1 MRRPTNLRA
10 TWEAASSFGESC
22 DTREDDAMKIKNV
35 FDLIFSMENL
45 YGALEDASRG
55 RRYQSDVLDFNS
67 DAWDNLKDL
76 REEVISGS
84 YRIEKYYIFY
94 IHEPK
99 LRMIM
104 SIAFKHRI
112 VQWAIYR
119 VINPVLVPGYIED
132 SYGCIP
138 GRGSLS
144 AMKKLKYWLEFVS
157 RKEGENW
164 FYLKL
169 DISKYFYRVS
179 HRILKKVLAKKIKD
193 ERLLE
198 LLYGIIDCKHTPFGL
213 PPGKKPEE
221 VPLEERLFDVG
232 MPIGNLLS
240 QMFANIYLDMLDQF
254 CKRVLCIRYYI
265 RYMDDVIIL
274 SCDKVQLR
282 EWKDRIGEFLETEL
296 ELNLNNKTC
305 IRPIGQGIE
314 FVGYRVWADRV
325 VLRKSTTLRIK
336 RSLSGVRRLYENGR
350 MPLEKVTEIFTCY
363 IGMLKHTDSQA
374 LIDKLYEDMVLI
386 KGGSDEKEEKEEFVP
401 MLPQEDWYL
410 CYELYG
416 VYGDMCMAQQ
426 M

>member
-1 MRRPTNLRA
+1 
-10 TWEAASSFGESC
+10 
-22 DTREDDAMKIKNV
+22 MKIKNV

-55 RRYQSDVLDFNS
+55 RRYQRDVLDFNY
-67 DAWDNLKDL
+67 DAWTNLTDL
-76 REEVISGS
+76 REEILSGE
-84 YRIEKYYIFY
+84 YEIEKYYIFY

-104 SIAFKHRI
+104 SIAFKHRVI
-112 VQWAIYR
+112 QWAIYR
-119 VINPVLVPGYIED
+119 VVNPMLVPGYIED

-144 AMKKLKYWLEFVS
+144 AMQKLKYWLEKVD
-157 RKEGENW
+157 RQEGENW
-164 FYLKL
+164 YYLKL

-179 HRILKKVLAKKIKD
+179 HRVLKKVLAKKIKD
-193 ERLLE
+193 QRLLDV
-198 LLYGIIDCKHTPFGL
+198 LYRVIDCQHTPFGL
-213 PPGKKPEE
+213 PPGKNPED

-254 CKRVLCIRYYI
+254 CKRVLGIRYYI

-274 SCDKVQLR
+274 GNDKLQLR
-282 EWKDRIGEFLETEL
+282 YWKEQIGEFLETEL

-314 FVGYRVWADRV
+314 FVGYRVWADKV
-325 VLRKSTTLRIK
+325 VVQKSTTLRIK
-336 RSLSGVRRLYENGR
+336 RSLNGIRKLYAEGK
-350 MPLEKVTEIFTCY
+350 MSFEKVTETFRCY
-363 IGMLKHTDSQA
+363 IGMLQHTDSQA
-374 LIDKLYEDMVLI
+374 LIDKLYEDMVLM
-386 KGGSDEKEEKEEFVP
+386 KGEKELQNGEEAKEFVP

-410 CYELYG
+410 CYELFG
-416 VYGDMCMAQQ
+416 VHGDVFCEEPMRALP
-426 M
+426 

>member
-1 MRRPTNLRA
+1 
-10 TWEAASSFGESC
+10 
-22 DTREDDAMKIKNV
+22 MKIKNV
-35 FDLIFSMENL
+35 FDLIFSKENL
-45 YGALEDASRG
+45 YEALEDASRG
-55 RRYQSDVLDFNS
+55 RRYQKDVLEFNY
-67 DAWDNLKDL
+67 DAWTNLTDL
-76 REEVISGS
+76 REEILSGE
-84 YRIEKYYIFY
+84 YEIEKYYIFY

-104 SIAFKHRI
+104 SIAFKHRV

-119 VINPVLVPGYIED
+119 VVNPMLVPGYITD

-144 AMKKLKYWLEFVS
+144 AMQKLKYWLELVN
-157 RKEGENW
+157 RQEGESW

-179 HRILKKVLAKKIKD
+179 HRILKEVLAKKIKD
-193 ERLLE
+193 KRLLE
-198 LLYGIIDCKHTPFGL
+198 VLYRIIDCQHTPFGL
-213 PPGKKPEE
+213 PPGMNPED
-221 VPLEERLFDVG
+221 VPLEDRLYDVG

-240 QMFANIYLDMLDQF
+240 QMFANIYLDLLDQF
-254 CKRVLCIRYYI
+254 CKRALGIRYYI

-274 SCDKVQLR
+274 GNDKFLLR
-282 EWKDRIGEFLETEL
+282 EWKERIGEFLEVEL

-325 VLRKSTTLRIK
+325 VVRKSTTLRIK
-336 RSLSGVRRLYENGR
+336 RSLKGVRKLYAEGK
-350 MPLEKVTEIFTCY
+350 MSFEKVTETFRCY

-374 LIDKLYEDMVLI
+374 LIDKLYQDMVLV
-386 KGGSDEKEEKEEFVP
+386 KGEWRKEDEGETKEFVP

-410 CYELYG
+410 CYELFG
-416 VYGDMCMAQQ
+416 MYGDVFYEEPMRALP
-426 M
+426 

>member
-1 MRRPTNLRA
+1 MPSVVGRHRPLRRPTNLRA
-10 TWEAASSFGESC
+10 TWEAASSHGESC
-22 DTREDDAMKIKNV
+22 DTREDDVMKIKNV

-55 RRYQSDVLDFNS
+55 RRYQSDVLEFNS
-67 DAWDNLKDL
+67 DAWGNLRDL
-76 REEVISGS
+76 REEVISGD
-84 YRIEKYYIFY
+84 YLIEKYHIFY

-99 LRMIM
+99 LRTIM
-104 SIAFKHRI
+104 SIEFKHRI

-119 VINPVLVPGYIED
+119 VINPMLVSGYIND

-138 GRGSLS
+138 GRGSLK
-144 AMKKLKYWLEFVS
+144 AVQRLKYWLELAD
-157 RKEGENW
+157 RQEGKSW
-164 FYLKL
+164 YYLKI

-179 HRILKKVLAKKIKD
+179 HRILKEALAKKIKD
-193 ERLLE
+193 KRLLE
-198 LLYGIIDCKHTPFGL
+198 LLYDIIDCKHTPFGL

-240 QMFANIYLDMLDQF
+240 QMFANIYLDLLDQF
-254 CKRVLCIRYYI
+254 CKRVLGIKHYI

-274 SCDKVQLR
+274 SCDKLQLR
-282 EWKDRIGEFLETEL
+282 EWKDLIGEFLENEL

-336 RSLSGVRRLYENGR
+336 RNLSGVRRLYAEGR
-350 MPLEKVTEIFTCY
+350 MPFERVTETFICY
-363 IGMLKHTDSQA
+363 IGMLNHTDSQA
-374 LIDKLYEDMVLI
+374 LIGKLYEDMVLT
-386 KGGSDEKEEKEEFVP
+386 KTRRSEEVEET
-401 MLPQEDWYL
+401 E
-410 CYELYG
+410 ELFSMYP
-416 VYGDMCMAQQ
+416 
-426 M
+426 

>member
-1 MRRPTNLRA
+1 
-10 TWEAASSFGESC
+10 
-22 DTREDDAMKIKNV
+22 MKIKSV

-55 RRYQSDVLDFNS
+55 RRYQSDVLEFNS
-67 DAWDNLKDL
+67 DAWDNLTEL
-76 REEVISGS
+76 REEIISGS
-84 YRIEKYYIFY
+84 YCIERYYIFY

-119 VINPVLVPGYIED
+119 VVNPMLVPGYIED

-144 AMKKLKYWLEFVS
+144 AMKRLKYWLEMVD
-157 RKEGENW
+157 RQEGSNW

-179 HRILKKVLAKKIKD
+179 HRVLKKVLAKKIKD
-193 ERLLE
+193 KRLLE
-198 LLYGIIDCKHTPFGL
+198 LLYGIIDCNHTPFGL

-254 CKRVLCIRYYI
+254 CKRVLGIRFYI

-314 FVGYRVWADRV
+314 FVGYRVWADHV

-336 RSLSGVRRLYENGR
+336 RSLKGIRKLYEEGK

-374 LIDKLYEDMVLI
+374 LIDKLYEEMVLV
-386 KGGSDEKEEKEEFVP
+386 KGGSHEREKDGEFVP
-401 MLPQEDWYL
+401 MFSQEDWYL
-410 CYELYG
+410 CYGLYG
-416 VYGDMCMAQQ
+416 VYEEMCLAQQ